1 LFRNDDPSSERQI
14 PVEPRVP
21 DSASVEFHADL
32 QIPIFRFL
40 AHGAELEAR
49 AVEMADREAD
59 CGRSARLG
67 GEGESNDGGLVSG
80 VEVLSARLEGRQV
93 GAFRDELEFGRLQ
106 SSSEVRNSLEGG
118 WRRCDEGTESDSQPN
133 TLRRSTRPDLSSLG
147 RVDGRSGR

>member
-1 LFRNDDPSSERQI
+1 MLRNDNASSERQI

-21 DSASVEFHADL
+21 DSASVEFYADL
-32 QIPIFRFL
+32 QVSIFSFL

-49 AVEMADREAD
+49 AVEMADCEAD

-67 GEGESNDGGLVSG
+67 GEGESNDRGLVSG

-93 GAFRDELEFGRLQ
+93 GAFGDELELRRLQ

-118 WRRCDEGTESDSQPN
+118 RRCCDEGTESDSQPI
-133 TLRRSTRPDLSSLG
+133 TSQRSIRQDLSSLG